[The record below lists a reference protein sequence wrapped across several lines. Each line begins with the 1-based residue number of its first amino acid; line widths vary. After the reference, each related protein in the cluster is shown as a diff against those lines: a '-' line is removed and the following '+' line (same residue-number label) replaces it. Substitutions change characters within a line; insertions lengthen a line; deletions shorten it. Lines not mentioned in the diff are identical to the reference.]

1 MRYNYQR
8 VHSGCVMLPPVTFWK
23 LWDLG
28 NIERTVID
36 QAKRKVKFKL
46 KEPRWKTGKVQPAGN
61 ESQREVLLQHKFT
74 APFNYIPN
82 HL

>member
-1 MRYNYQR
+1 MW
-8 VHSGCVMLPPVTFWK
+8 PPVTFWK
-23 LWDLG
+23 QWGLG

-36 QAKRKVKFKL
+36 QANRKVKFNL

-61 ESQREVLLQHKFT
+61 ESQREVLSQDKFT
-74 APFNYIPN
+74 VPFNYFSN